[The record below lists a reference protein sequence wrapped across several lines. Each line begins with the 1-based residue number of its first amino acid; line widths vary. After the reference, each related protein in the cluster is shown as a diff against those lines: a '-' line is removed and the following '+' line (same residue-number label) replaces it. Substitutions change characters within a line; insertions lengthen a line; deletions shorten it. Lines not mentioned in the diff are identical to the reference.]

1 MNNSIDFISDI
12 IPYFKELRHCAIIA
26 EGQTQ
31 QLRHSQT
38 TKSGFITIKKD
49 LVEAVRR
56 IAPASIEPSPIIFR
70 DIQMELKTVRRGV
83 LFLEKSPDISVCRPL

>member
-1 MNNSIDFISDI
+1 MLLKITFDILFI
-12 IPYFKELRHCAIIA
+12 FT

-31 QLRHSQT
+31 QLRHSQS
-38 TKSGFITIKKD
+38 TKTGFITIKKE

-70 DIQMELKTVRRGV
+70 DIQMELKTVFNV
-83 LFLEKSPDISVCRPL
+83 FF